1 MLDYYVNFFVD
12 KESLSYRH
20 FSVAAQNLLRSYTW
34 PGNIR
39 ELKNLVQRLLILGS
53 GELIDLG
60 EIETTL
66 RDQTSSDSSATTI
79 DFNLPLRDAREKFE
93 KAYLEFQ
100 LKKANGNVS
109 KVANNVGI
117 ERTHL
122 YRKLKALGIELK

>member
-1 MLDYYVNFFVD
+1 M
-12 KESLSYRH
+12 
-20 FSVAAQNLLRSYTW
+20 
-34 PGNIR
+34 
-39 ELKNLVQRLLILGS
+39 ILGS